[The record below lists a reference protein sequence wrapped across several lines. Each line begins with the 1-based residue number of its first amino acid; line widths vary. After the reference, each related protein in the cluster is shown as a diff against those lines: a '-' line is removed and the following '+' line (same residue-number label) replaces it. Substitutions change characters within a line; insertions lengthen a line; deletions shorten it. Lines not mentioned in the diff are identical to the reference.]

1 MSELSWAWPDDHL
14 VLRKAVRLMNS
25 WARVKDTNCDVREIK
40 GIIGVIQMGLWKS
53 RLVTS
58 VALAGLVAS
67 CAAVPQT
74 SGPLS
79 PPIIPPIEGPA
90 DGSAVESV
98 SFSSSG
104 HEGIDEWR
112 EDFSARMIEKGHAPS
127 LVKAL
132 LSDLKPISMWLGND
146 FQASATGIG
155 DQAEFAKPIW
165 DYLKVPL
172 GNTRITTGGKKL
184 SADPVMFDTLEAR
197 YGVDREVLAAIWGME
212 TSYGSYIGTFNAAN
226 ALANMAVEGRRQS
239 FAEGELMALAKIVE
253 RGDATA
259 KDLIAGWAGAMG
271 QTQFMPTTYLSY
283 AADFEGDGRIDVW
296 GNEADALASA
306 ANYLSKSGYI
316 AGQPWGMEVK
326 VPSNFNYA
334 LGDGKERR
342 VTTWEAAGLV
352 PIAGGVFETGGADFA
367 ELWLPA
373 GAEGPKYLLFH
384 NFSVFK
390 KYNRSDSYA
399 FAVGMVAQTLGGEAG
414 PVTAWPTHLKPLSV
428 ANIKLLQAGLNKR
441 GFDAG
446 PVDGIPGRRTKSA
459 LQKFQASQSVVADG
473 YPTLEMLQL
482 LGAAAASPS

>member
-1 MSELSWAWPDDHL
+1 M
-14 VLRKAVRLMNS
+14 RLMNS
-25 WARVKDTNCDVREIK
+25 RRRVKDTNCDGRRFK
-40 GIIGVIQMGLWKS
+40 GVIDVIQMGLWKS
-53 RLVTS
+53 RLLTS
-58 VALAGLVAS
+58 VAFAGLVAS
-67 CAAVPQT
+67 CAAVPPASDT
-74 SGPLS
+74 LP
-79 PPIIPPIEGPA
+79 PPIVPPLEQP
-90 DGSAVESV
+90 DEVEPTGV
-98 SFSSSG
+98 EAISFKSSG
-104 HEGIDEWR
+104 HDGIDEWR
-112 EDFSARMIEKGHAPS
+112 DDFSARMLEKGHAPS

-146 FQASATGIG
+146 FQAAATGIG
-155 DQAEFAKPIW
+155 DQAEFSKPIW

-172 GNTRITTGGKKL
+172 GNTRISTGTKKL
-184 SADPVMFDTLEAR
+184 SADPAMFDALEAR

-226 ALANMAVEGRRQS
+226 ALANMAVEGRRRS
-239 FAEGELMALAKIVE
+239 FAESELLALAKIVE

-259 KDLIAGWAGAMG
+259 DDLIAGWAGAMG

-306 ANYLSKSGYI
+306 ANYLAKSGYA
-316 AGQPWGMEVK
+316 AGQPWGFEVK

-334 LGDGKERR
+334 LADGKERR
-342 VTTWEAAGLV
+342 VTTWKNAGLS
-352 PIAGGVFETGGADFA
+352 PIGGGPFETGGADFA

-399 FAVGMVAQTLGGEAG
+399 FAVGMVAQTLGGDSG

-446 PVDGIPGRRTKSA
+446 VVDGIPGRRTKSA
-459 LQKFQASQSVVADG
+459 LQKYQASIGVTADG
-473 YPTLEMLQL
+473 YPTMEMLDFL
-482 LGAAAASPS
+482 EGRASPS